1 MKKLLLCVIMIAL
14 SAITLLAQ
22 KADYTKYDV
31 IAQTNDVS
39 IVVKGS
45 DYRMVVGPLRK
56 PKTVFLLGYSKE
68 QAAQRLQQFIEQ
80 ADNKNYSKKNRP
92 ISFCGV
98 NLRLTAIDTKAAD
111 VIYELTREDNDVR
124 FRLSKI
130 TIDSFYDSFVV
141 SK

>member
-1 MKKLLLCVIMIAL
+1 MIAL
-14 SAITLLAQ
+14 SAITSLAQ

-68 QAAQRLQQFIEQ
+68 QAAQKLQQFIEQ
-80 ADNKNYSKKNRP
+80 ADNKSYSKKNRP
-92 ISFCGV
+92 ITFCGV
-98 NLRLTAIDTKAAD
+98 NLLLIAMDSKAED
-111 VIYELTREDNDVR
+111 VIYDILREDNNVR
-124 FRLSKI
+124 FRLNRNSLVSF
-130 TIDSFYDSFVV
+130 IDLP
-141 SK
+141 

>member
-14 SAITLLAQ
+14 SAITSFAQ

-39 IVVKGS
+39 IVVKGN
-45 DYRMVVGPLRK
+45 DYRMVVGPLKK

-80 ADNKNYSKKNRP
+80 ADNKNYSNKNRP
-92 ISFCGV
+92 VTFCGV
-98 NLRLTAIDTKAAD
+98 NLQLTSVDSKAED
-111 VIYELTREDNDVR
+111 VIYDILREDSNVR
-124 FRLSKI
+124 FRLNKSSLI
-130 TIDSFYDSFVV
+130 GFIDLL
-141 SK
+141 

>member
-1 MKKLLLCVIMIAL
+1 MIAL
-14 SAITLLAQ
+14 SAITSLAQ

-31 IAQTNDVS
+31 IAQANDVS

-92 ISFCGV
+92 VTFCGV
-98 NLRLTAIDTKAAD
+98 NLLLIAMDSKADD
-111 VIYELTREDNDVR
+111 VIYEILREDGNVR
-124 FRLSKI
+124 FRLNKSSLVGF
-130 TIDSFYDSFVV
+130 IDLL
-141 SK
+141 